1 MPAAADVVAIL
12 ARFGQVASAC
22 LLTGIFAFLVFV
34 MHPAARVAGPTA
46 RDRFARLDRRLLSL
60 ATIAVCVVMAM
71 GVIDLTRQALVAA
84 GSRTLPTLAQTAL
97 TLLAETRYGDVW
109 LVRHALWLLLA
120 TLLVLRGG
128 EHDSRDWLALR
139 IGGLLLTAV
148 GLGVGAAAGHA
159 ASAPPPSG
167 RAVTADMLHLV
178 SAGTWAG
185 ALVPFAMLLRASRPG
200 DSATLPAAATVVA
213 VRRFS
218 GLGFLSVAVLLG
230 TGAHAT
236 LQQVAS
242 PAALFGTRYGHWL
255 LVKLGLLVP
264 LFGIAL
270 LNRAFLRP
278 RLERASDPL
287 DTGVLVARLRRLV
300 ILEALLVSLVLG
312 VVAVLGLTTPARHDP
327 ITWPLPFRVS
337 WETTIDLPGV
347 SRRVGVGSL
356 LAGLGVAGIA
366 VASVV
371 RRWGWPVAAVGA
383 TVVVLGV
390 AIAVPPLIV
399 DAHPTTYVRP
409 TVPYTV
415 ASIARGHA
423 VYREQC
429 SSCHG
434 AVGAGPAANA
444 PPPPPDLTARPA
456 TDRTAGDVFW
466 SLTHGVRGSATHAFG
481 DRLSPEA
488 RWDVINFL
496 RMLAAGAQS
505 RDLGPTVSARPVV
518 VAPDFAYTPGV
529 GPDRFLRQYRGQTI
543 LLLVLFQLPESLDR
557 LSHLAKVHFDLRTLG
572 AEILA
577 VPVREAA
584 GVYRALGSRPLL
596 FPFVIEGAEEVTI
609 SYGLLGHNSS
619 VDGKL
624 PGSPMPA
631 HMELLVDRVGYV
643 RARWIPVGSPDG
655 PGGWSDPSALLQE
668 VDRLAREPI
677 SVAPVSDEEI
687 H

>member
-1 MPAAADVVAIL
+1 M
-12 ARFGQVASAC
+12 GGAC

-34 MHPAARVAGPTA
+34 MHPTARVAGPTA

-60 ATIAVCVVMAM
+60 ATVAVGVVMAM

-84 GSRTLPTLAQTAL
+84 GSRTLPTLVQTAL

-128 EHDSRDWLALR
+128 ERDSRDWLALR
-139 IGGLLLTAV
+139 IGGLLLAAV

-159 ASAPPPSG
+159 ASAPPPSS

-200 DSATLPAAATVVA
+200 DSAALPATATVVA

-347 SRRVGVGSL
+347 SRRVGIGSL

-366 VASVV
+366 RGERRPPARMASRG
-371 RRWGWPVAAVGA
+371 RRRDRRRARYGDRGPAADRRRA
-383 TVVVLGV
+383 
-390 AIAVPPLIV
+390 P
-399 DAHPTTYVRP
+399 DHVRP
-409 TVPYTV
+409 SDRALHRGVDRPRTRRLSRAVQQLPW
-415 ASIARGHA
+415 SGRSARP
-423 VYREQC
+423 
-429 SSCHG
+429 
-434 AVGAGPAANA
+434 GPAANA
-444 PPPPPDLTARPA
+444 SPLPPDLTARPA

-584 GVYRALGSRPLL
+584 GVYRALGPRPLL
-596 FPFVIEGAEEVTI
+596 FPFVIEGAEEVTT
-609 SYGLLGHNSS
+609 SYGLLGHDSS

-624 PGSPMPA
+624 AGSPMPV
-631 HMELLVDRVGYV
+631 HMELLVDRAGYV

-655 PGGWSDPSALLQE
+655 PGGWSDPSALVRE

-677 SVAPVSDEEI
+677 SVAPVPDEEI